1 MSLEIGL
8 TAIFTKAEVTE
19 IQRSTLLHLTHYHK
33 NPEDGG
39 KLDLKKK
46 KKACHAG
53 NPIPSVPVFRPQTRV
68 LSGEMQLPDIST
80 LAGGNPDV
88 LGHEGHSS
96 CPKSGHPFPFMYDAV
111 VLGTRSV
118 SSLG

>member
-19 IQRSTLLHLTHYHK
+19 VQRSTLLHLTHYHQ

-46 KKACHAG
+46 KKACHAA
-53 NPIPSVPVFRPQTRV
+53 NPIPSIPVFWPHRRV
-68 LSGEMQLPDIST
+68 PSGEMQLPDIST

-88 LGHEGHSS
+88 LGHEGHVESKATLHAQS
-96 CPKSGHPFPFMYDAV
+96 QGIRFPLCMMQSY
-111 VLGTRSV
+111 
-118 SSLG
+118 